1 MALINNHLTTLPQE
15 MQDIVFQTLCWRD
28 LARLSQTSKEM
39 HASVSAYVCSQLTQT
54 AQNLPAGPLN
64 LKEILCL
71 DEASEP
77 QPPALSSN
85 EASCSSSCNEP
96 DVHAPLIRAGAIYKR
111 LCAEW
116 MQMGLD
122 LQSLPKGLPLRTA
135 DLEQIQQLAKSLL

>member
-15 MQDIVFQTLCWRD
+15 MQDIVFQTLSWKD
-28 LARLSQTSKEM
+28 LSHLSQTSKEM
-39 HASVSAYVCSQLTQT
+39 HASVSAYVCSQLTQA

-77 QPPALSSN
+77 QPPASSSN
-85 EASCSSSCNEP
+85 EASCSNEP
-96 DVHAPLIRAGAIYKR
+96 EMHAPLIRAGAIYKR
-111 LCAEW
+111 LCAAW

-122 LQSLPKGLPLRTA
+122 ERLLPK
-135 DLEQIQQLAKSLL
+135 E